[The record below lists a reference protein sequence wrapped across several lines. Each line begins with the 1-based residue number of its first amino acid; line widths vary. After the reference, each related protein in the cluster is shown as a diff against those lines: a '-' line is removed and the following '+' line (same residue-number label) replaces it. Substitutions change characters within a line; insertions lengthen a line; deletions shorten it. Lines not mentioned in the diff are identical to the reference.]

1 MRVLIAGAN
10 GQIGRHL
17 LEKMA
22 DTEHEARA
30 LIRDPEQGP
39 DLQKLGATETV
50 VGNLEGDCR
59 EALRSCDAV
68 IFTAGSGPKTGP
80 EKTVDVDQNGA
91 INLMDTAKKMG
102 IKRFIIVSSMRADKP
117 GDAPEKIRHYL
128 EAKHK
133 ADEHLIASGLTYT
146 IVRPGPLTEDSGSGK
161 VDIREN
167 LDRPGDI
174 PREDVA
180 NVLLAVLN
188 SDNCD
193 NRTFEVLSG
202 TTQVDEALAAL

>member
-17 LEKMA
+17 LEQMA

-59 EALRSCDAV
+59 EALRRCDAV
-68 IFTAGSGPKTGP
+68 IFAAGSGPKTGP

-117 GDAPEKIRHYL
+117 GDAPEKIRYYL

-133 ADEHLIASGLTYT
+133 ADEHLMASGLTYT
-146 IVRPGPLTEDSGSGK
+146 IVRPGPLTEDSGSGR
-161 VDIREN
+161 VDIRET
-167 LDRPGDI
+167 LDRPGNI

-193 NRTFEVLSG
+193 NRTFEVLAG
-202 TTQVDEALAAL
+202 TTPLDEALALL

>member
-22 DTEHEARA
+22 DSEHEARA

-39 DLQKLGATETV
+39 DLQTLGATETV
-50 VGNLEGDCR
+50 VGNLEGDCG
-59 EALRSCDAV
+59 EALRGCDAV

-80 EKTVDVDQNGA
+80 EKTIDVDQNGA
-91 INLMDTAKKMG
+91 INLIDTAKKMG
-102 IKRFIIVSSMRADKP
+102 IHRFIMVSSMRAEKP
-117 GDAPEKIRHYL
+117 DDAPEKIRHYL
-128 EAKHK
+128 EAKRK
-133 ADEHLIASGLTYT
+133 ADKHLRASGLNYT
-146 IVRPGPLTEDSGSGK
+146 IVRPGPLTEEPGTGK
-161 VDIREN
+161 VDLQET
-167 LDRPGDI
+167 LDKSGDV
-174 PREDVA
+174 PREDIA
-180 NVLLAVLN
+180 AVLLAVLD

-202 TTQVDEALAAL
+202 TTQVEQALAAL